1 VGFERIVAFIDDLR
15 AVAAESDLGFL
26 LAEISAELGFAHF
39 ALTHHVDL
47 RRTSNH
53 AIRIHN
59 YPDEWERYH
68 DEQHLGRSD
77 PVHRACQLTAVGFTW
92 SELPRMMRLTPRD
105 LSVLSAAASQ
115 GIGEGFTVP
124 AHVPGELNGS
134 CSFATAPGL
143 RLPADKLAMAQ
154 LAGAFAFEAAR
165 RLTRVRDGIEST
177 SPHVSTRE
185 RECLVWIARGKSD
198 SEIAT
203 ILGISP
209 ETVHQYVKHVR
220 ASYDVVSRSQLIARA
235 LFAGT
240 ISFMDIFKR

>member
-1 VGFERIVAFIDDLR
+1 VRFERIVAFIDDLR
-15 AVAAESDLGFL
+15 AAEGECDLRFL

-39 ALTHHVDL
+39 ALAHHVDL
-47 RRTSNH
+47 RPGSRD
-53 AIRIHN
+53 AVRIHN

-105 LSVLSAAASQ
+105 LSVLSAAATQ
-115 GIGEGFTVP
+115 GIGDGFTVP

-134 CSFATAPGL
+134 CSFATAPGV

-154 LAGAFAFEAAR
+154 LVGAFAFEAAR
-165 RLTRVRDGIEST
+165 RLTRVRHGFESI
-177 SPHVSTRE
+177 SPHVSNRE

-220 ASYDVVSRSQLIARA
+220 ATYDVVSRSQLVARA

-240 ISFMDIFKR
+240 ISFLEIMRR

>member
-1 VGFERIVAFIDDLR
+1 MGFERIVAFIEDLR
-15 AVAAESDLGFL
+15 AVEAESDLGFL

-39 ALTHHVDL
+39 ALAHHVDL
-47 RRTSNH
+47 RRASNQ

-77 PVHRACQLTAVGFTW
+77 PVHRACQLTSVGFTW
-92 SELPRMMRLTPRD
+92 SELPRMMRLTQRD
-105 LSVLSAAASQ
+105 LSVLSAAANQ

-134 CSFATAPGL
+134 CSFATAPGV
-143 RLPADKLAMAQ
+143 RLQPEKLAMAQ

-165 RLTRVRDGIEST
+165 RLTRAGATIEPT

-220 ASYDVVSRSQLIARA
+220 ATYDVVSRSQLVVRA

-240 ISFMDIFKR
+240 ISFLEIMRR

>member
-1 VGFERIVAFIDDLR
+1 MGFERIVAFIDDLR
-15 AVAAESDLGFL
+15 AVEAESDLGFL
-26 LAEISAELGFAHF
+26 LAEISTELGFAHF
-39 ALTHHVDL
+39 ALAHHVDL
-47 RRTSNH
+47 RRGSNE

-59 YPDEWERYH
+59 YPDEWARYH
-68 DEQHLGRSD
+68 EEQDLGRSD

-105 LSVLSAAASQ
+105 LSVLSAAAAQ

-134 CSFATAPGL
+134 CSFATAPGV
-143 RLPADKLAMAQ
+143 RLQTEKLAIAQ
-154 LAGAFAFEAAR
+154 LVGAFAFEAAR
-165 RLTRVRDGIEST
+165 RLMRVRDGMECSA
-177 SPHVSTRE
+177 PHVSIRE

-220 ASYDVVSRSQLIARA
+220 ASYDVVNRAQLVAHA
-235 LFAGT
+235 LFSGT
-240 ISFMDIFKR
+240 LSFMDIIKR

>member
-1 VGFERIVAFIDDLR
+1 MGFERIVAFIDDLR
-15 AVAAESDLGFL
+15 AVEAESDLGFL
-26 LAEISAELGFAHF
+26 LAEISAKLGFAHF

-47 RRTSNH
+47 RRASSQ

-59 YPDEWERYH
+59 YPDEWAQYH
-68 DEQHLGRSD
+68 EEQDLGRSD
-77 PVHRACQLTAVGFTW
+77 PVHRACQLTATGFTW

-105 LSVLSAAASQ
+105 LSVLSAAAAQ

-134 CSFATAPGL
+134 CSFATAPGV

-154 LAGAFAFEAAR
+154 LVGAFAFEAAR
-165 RLTRVRDGIEST
+165 RLTRAREGMECSA
-177 SPHVSTRE
+177 PHVSIRE

-220 ASYDVVSRSQLIARA
+220 ATYDVVSRSQLVARA

-240 ISFMDIFKR
+240 ISFPEVFRR

>member
-1 VGFERIVAFIDDLR
+1 MGFERIVAFIDDLR
-15 AVAAESDLGFL
+15 AVEAESDLGFL

-39 ALTHHVDL
+39 ALAHHVDL
-47 RRTSNH
+47 RRTSSG

-77 PVHRACQLTAVGFTW
+77 PVHRACQLTAVGFSW
-92 SELPRMMRLTPRD
+92 SELPQMMRLSQRD
-105 LSVLSAAASQ
+105 LSVLRAAASQ

-134 CSFATAPGL
+134 CSFATAPGV

-154 LAGAFAFEAAR
+154 LVGAFAFEAAR
-165 RLTRVRDGIEST
+165 RLTRVRDGMKST
-177 SPHVSTRE
+177 APHVSTRE

-198 SEIAT
+198 SDIAT

-220 ASYDVVSRSQLIARA
+220 ATYDVVSRSQLVARA

-240 ISFMDIFKR
+240 ISFMDVFRR

>member
-1 VGFERIVAFIDDLR
+1 MRFERIVAFIDDLR
-15 AVAAESDLGFL
+15 AAEAECDLRFL

-39 ALTHHVDL
+39 ALAHHVDL
-47 RRTSNH
+47 RPGSRE

-59 YPDEWERYH
+59 YPDEWAQYH

-105 LSVLSAAASQ
+105 LSVLSAAATQ
-115 GIGEGFTVP
+115 GIGDGFTVP

-134 CSFATAPGL
+134 CSFATAPGV

-154 LAGAFAFEAAR
+154 LVGAFAFEAAR
-165 RLTRVRDGIEST
+165 RLTRVRHGFESI
-177 SPHVSTRE
+177 SPHVSNRE

-220 ASYDVVSRSQLIARA
+220 ATYDVVSRSQLVARA

-240 ISFMDIFKR
+240 ISFLEIMRR